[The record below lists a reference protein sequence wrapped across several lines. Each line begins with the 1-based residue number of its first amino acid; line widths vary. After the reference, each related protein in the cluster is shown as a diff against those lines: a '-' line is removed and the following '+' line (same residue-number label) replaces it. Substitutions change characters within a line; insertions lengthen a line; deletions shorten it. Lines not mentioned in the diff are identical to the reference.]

1 MSIFV
6 ISTLTIEIYG
16 EMYEWLLAFCLRKR
30 RRWRDDEIE
39 R

>member
-1 MSIFV
+1 MPV
-6 ISTLTIEIYG
+6 ISILTRETYG
-16 EMYEWLLAFCLRKR
+16 EMYEWLLAFSFRKR